1 MSMEPKNTHSPSSV
15 MPWHMR
21 VRAEAPNIVGWISS
35 LAAVWSVIAFVLR
48 HWDRPVMRSIQ
59 FVFDLLN
66 IVAGPS
72 LFTAGL
78 MMVFASAAFRR
89 KRITIRLIIL
99 LQLMSLGMYALILV
113 LVPEAW
119 EELLA
124 PDMLISFAICLA
136 TLLLAIWVRK
146 EFPSKLSVKS
156 FLRAFGVFLAG
167 ELLVYLVALL
177 AAFTVVPHHGHHF
190 THTVYRFLWSL
201 EATFSFSS
209 FTGHVPHGAPNW
221 LASLISFASLLVL
234 ILALYAFLHTQPGT
248 TRSEEDDLHLH
259 ELLALY
265 PADSL
270 SYFTTGNH
278 RSLVFS
284 RDGNAAISYC
294 VSFGVALAGGDPVG
308 DPSSWDDAIEQF
320 LKFANTQGLT
330 PSAIS
335 VSERGARA
343 WKRHGMRIMGM
354 GDEAVIDVE
363 SFSTSDPKMKPL
375 LAAQR
380 RVARSGVE
388 ITCRRVRDIPAAELD
403 FLREC
408 AERYRVG
415 EERGFSMSLDRI
427 LDPMDAQQMVVT
439 AYEQNATV
447 GGEPHVHALLVF
459 APWGKRSL
467 SLNLMR
473 RNPVSANG
481 VIEAMVL
488 ALIEYCKRT
497 GLEKISLN
505 FAMFRSVFVEG
516 EAVDATF
523 VQRGLRRVMMLASK
537 FWQLESLYESNAR
550 YNPEWVPRYLAYPT
564 MARLTAT
571 TVASGRLEGF
581 LPAWGERLGQMPA
594 WLNSPEHR
602 AKVIDI
608 HTTTASDV
616 IVAQRLSDQ
625 QKVRLRKAEALQAA
639 GMDCFPPAHRDF
651 TPVPLAEIVAALP
664 EREERASET
673 SSSASQTS
681 NPATEATARSQPQGS
696 GEKVEGW
703 REHIAISGRIRGR
716 RRHGGVI
723 FLDVMEGDAKIQLV
737 CERDTCEGFELL
749 RHTDAGD
756 VIAVT
761 GHIGYSKR
769 GQLSVFASSWW
780 MLAKALRPVLM
791 PGKVLDPQAAVRER
805 TMEFINTPRAMEL
818 LRMRSAATA
827 KVREILGAQGYCEV
841 ETPVL
846 QAVKGGANARPF
858 VTHINAY
865 NAEVTLRIAPELYLK
880 RLAVGGMEAVFE
892 MGRSFRNEGA
902 DRTHNPEFTSLEAY
916 RAGGDY
922 VQMRELTEDLIRSCA
937 VAVHGRPV
945 VWVPEET
952 VKAYSGAHIPVLDDV
967 VPEDVAQAFGPVR
980 ATAYRAAFA
989 GSPAALVPVDITEPW
1004 PVVSVCDAVSKAVER
1019 DVSMDSTVEEL
1030 LEICA
1035 EHEVEAPAVA
1045 SVGTLI
1051 NELYEELVEGA
1062 TAYPTFYTDFP
1073 AEVCPLTRKH
1083 RVDPRLAERWD
1094 LVAFGMELGTA
1105 YTELTDP
1112 RDQRERFIQQ
1122 SLAAAA
1128 GDPEAMSVD
1137 EDFLRSLEL
1146 GLQPT
1151 GGMGMGIDRMLMFI
1165 TGTSIREVL
1174 PFPFVKPLRR

>member
-1 MSMEPKNTHSPSSV
+1 MSFQQHKSVGQRRHTGHDSEHGTPSV
-15 MPWHMR
+15 LAR
-21 VRAEAPNIVGWISS
+21 FRAKAPDIVGWV
-35 LAAVWSVIAFVLR
+35 AFFAGVWSILAFFLR
-48 HWDRPVMRSIQ
+48 HWDRPMMRTIQ
-59 FVFDLLN
+59 TVFDLLN
-66 IVAGPS
+66 VVAGPS

-89 KRITIRLIIL
+89 KRITIMLIIA
-99 LQLMSLGMYALILV
+99 LQSATVALYALV
-113 LVPEAW
+113 LVLMPEQW
-119 EELLA
+119 HDLTS
-124 PDMLISFAICLA
+124 PDMLASVAICLA
-136 TLLLAIWVRK
+136 LILWAIWVRK
-146 EFPSKLSVKS
+146 EFPSRLSLRS
-156 FLRAFGVFLAG
+156 LLRALGVFLAG
-167 ELLVYLVALL
+167 EAVVYIVALL
-177 AAFTVVPHHGHHF
+177 AAFTVVPRHGHHF
-190 THTVYRFLWSL
+190 PHAAFRFWWSL

-221 LASLISFASLLVL
+221 LATLISFASLSVL
-234 ILALYAFLHTQPGT
+234 ILALYSFLHTQPGT
-248 TRSEEDDLHLH
+248 NRSEADDLHLH
-259 ELLALY
+259 TLLARY

-308 DPSSWDDAIEQF
+308 DPASWDDAIDQF
-320 LKFANTQGLT
+320 LKFAHTQGLT

-343 WKRHGMRIMGM
+343 WKRHGMRIMAM
-354 GDEAVIDVE
+354 GDEAVIDAAN
-363 SFSTSDPKMKPL
+363 FSTGDPKMKPL

-388 ITCRRVRDIPAAELD
+388 ISCRRVRDIPAAELE
-403 FLREC
+403 FLRTC
-408 AERYRVG
+408 AQRYRVG

-427 LDPMDAQQMVVT
+427 LDPMDAEQMVVT
-439 AYEQNATV
+439 AYEQGTTV
-447 GGEPHVHALLVF
+447 GGEPHLHALLVF

-488 ALIEYCKRT
+488 ALIDHCKRT

-505 FAMFRSVFVEG
+505 FAMFRSMFVEG

-523 VQRGLRRVMMLASK
+523 VQRGLRRVMILASK

-571 TVASGRLEGF
+571 TVAAGRLEGF
-581 LPAWGERLGQMPA
+581 LPAWGEHLGQMPA
-594 WLNSPEHR
+594 WLSSPEHR
-602 AKVIDI
+602 AQVIEI
-608 HTTTASDV
+608 HTTTAEDV
-616 IVAQRLSDQ
+616 IISQRLTDQ

-639 GMDCFPPAHRDF
+639 GMDCFPPAHSAF
-651 TPVPLAEIVAALP
+651 APVPVAEIVAQMP
-664 EREERASET
+664 TRREGVKET
-673 SSSASQTS
+673 SALAPT
-681 NPATEATARSQPQGS
+681 PELWEGAPYGTA
-696 GEKVEGW
+696 EE
-703 REHIAISGRIRGR
+703 IALSGRISGR

-723 FLDVMEGDAKIQLV
+723 FIDVMEGDAKIQLV
-737 CERDTCEGFELL
+737 CERDTCENFSLL
-749 RHTDAGD
+749 RFTDTGD
-756 VIAVT
+756 VIAVR
-761 GHIGYSKR
+761 GRVGYSKR
-769 GQLSVFASSWW
+769 GQLSVFVGTWW

-791 PGKVLDPQAAVRER
+791 PGKVLDPQMAVRER

-818 LRMRSAATA
+818 LRMRSVATS
-827 KVREILGAQGYCEV
+827 KVREILSIQGYCEV

-880 RLAVGGMEAVFE
+880 RLVVGGMEAVFE

-922 VQMRELTEDLIRSCA
+922 VQMRELTEDLIRACA

-945 VWVPEET
+945 VWVPRAT
-952 VKAYSGAHIPVLDDV
+952 VERFASAQVPVLDEV
-967 VPEDVAQAFGPVR
+967 LPEGVAEQFGPVR
-980 ATAYRAAFA
+980 AAAYREAFA
-989 GSPAALVPVDITEPW
+989 GATAEMVPVDITAAW
-1004 PVVSVCDAVSKAVER
+1004 PVISVCDAVSKAVGQA
-1019 DVSMDSTVEEL
+1019 VSMDSSVEEL

-1035 EHEVEAPAVA
+1035 KHEVEPPAVA
-1045 SVGTLI
+1045 STGTLI
-1051 NELYEELVEGA
+1051 NELYEELVEGN

-1083 RVDPRLAERWD
+1083 REDPRLAERWD

-1112 RDQRERFIQQ
+1112 RDQRERFVQQ

-1137 EDFLRSLEL
+1137 EDFLSSLEL
-1146 GLQPT
+1146 GLVPT